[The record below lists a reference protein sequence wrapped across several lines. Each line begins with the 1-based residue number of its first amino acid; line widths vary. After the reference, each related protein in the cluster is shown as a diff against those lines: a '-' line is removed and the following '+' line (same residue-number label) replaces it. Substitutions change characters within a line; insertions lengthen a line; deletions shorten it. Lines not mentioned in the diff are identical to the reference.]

1 MFHLPKPVI
10 NYTHQLIVE
19 ERSPAYFLV
28 QNGCLSSWGG
38 KLSLYG
44 FTNLR
49 QGESVEK
56 QILFLAGLLPF
67 QGLPLVL
74 PCIKMESGVAADVH
88 IFTADE
94 GEWILLLD
102 ASWYENQYQ
111 LVQQQGN
118 DLSLVRQH
126 QSRLLQPYWH
136 DLVAANLSQELV
148 TILEKGDRRDV
159 TILLAK
165 ICGFNSGIEDCSP
178 EEVVSTLNSYISTIM
193 QPLLDEGGMVS
204 KSIGD
209 AVTSLFGILPVTGSP
224 AVRATK
230 AAMRIVEAV
239 REVSQVRQV
248 DRRTAFGVGI
258 SIVSGSIVV
267 GITGSQNQ
275 KTFIAAGDRM
285 AAIEQLGYQTVP
297 NAIAIDRNTYDR
309 IGEMQAYF
317 RNSKTVYKDIAN
329 EPIPIFTFLVA

>member
-1 MFHLPKPVI
+1 MSHLPNPVI
-10 NYTHQLIVE
+10 NYTHRLIIE

-56 QILFLAGLLPF
+56 QILFLTGLLPF
-67 QGLPLVL
+67 QSLPLVL

-102 ASWYENQYQ
+102 ASWYENQSII
-111 LVQQQGN
+111 VQQQGN
-118 DLSLVRQH
+118 DLSLIRQH
-126 QSRLLQPYWH
+126 QSRWLQQYMH
-136 DLVAANLSQELV
+136 DRVAANLSQELV

-165 ICGFNSGIEDCSP
+165 ICGFNSSIEDYP
-178 EEVVSTLNSYISTIM
+178 PAEVISSLNSYISTIM

-209 AVTSLFGILPVTGSP
+209 AVTSLFGILPMTGLP
-224 AVRATK
+224 AVRAIK
-230 AAMRIVEAV
+230 AAMRILEAV
-239 REVSQVRQV
+239 REVSQVRQA
-248 DRRTAFGVGI
+248 DRRIAFGVGI
-258 SIVSGSIVV
+258 SIVSGSVVV
-267 GITGSQNQ
+267 GMAGSHDR

-285 AAIEQLGYQTVP
+285 AVVEQLGCQITP

-317 RNSKTVYKDIAN
+317 RTSKTVYKGIN
-329 EPIPIFTFLVA
+329 SEPIPIFTF